1 MNERDHEPI
10 VTVAFLAALADG
22 RTAPEEHTELRAAL
36 ARLGVTDVDA
46 VAQRGVAVRAPL
58 AELARRLSGEDAR
71 RLAYETALVVC
82 HADGPLNRQEAD
94 FLSALRSALGL
105 APATMAEM
113 EQSAAGL
120 AAAQTTPPV
129 SAGPRVEVG
138 SGKPADDAL
147 DREIL
152 RQAMITSAVEL
163 LPDTL
168 AKVVILP
175 LQLRLVYQ
183 IGQRYG
189 QKLDADQIKDL
200 AGTLGLG
207 AAAQMMEGV
216 VRKLV
221 GGVAGGLFGKLVGG
235 AGGVAAGAAV
245 TFAATYALGHVAKQY
260 YAQGRRLSTED
271 LRALFQRF
279 QEEAKDLFPKVRD
292 EIQTQAKTLDLR
304 NLVKGIG

>member
-22 RTAPEEHTELRAAL
+22 RTTPEEHTELRAAL
-36 ARLGVTDVDA
+36 TRLGVADVDA
-46 VAQRGVAVRAPL
+46 VAQRGAGTRAPL
-58 AELARRLSGEDAR
+58 AELARRLSDEDAR

-120 AAAQTTPPV
+120 AAAKTAAP
-129 SAGPRVEVG
+129 VEVAT
-138 SGKPADDAL
+138 GKPADDVL
-147 DREIL
+147 DRMIL
-152 RQAMITSAVEL
+152 QQAIITSAVEL
-163 LPDTL
+163 LPDKL
-168 AKVVILP
+168 ANVVILP

-183 IGQRYG
+183 IGQHYG
-189 QKLDADQIKDL
+189 QKLDANQVKDL
-200 AGTLGLG
+200 AGALGLG
-207 AAAQMMEGV
+207 AAAQVMEGV

-221 GGVAGGLFGKLVGG
+221 GGVAGGLFGGLVGG
-235 AGGVAAGAAV
+235 AGGLAAGAAV

-260 YAQGRRLSTED
+260 YAQGRRLSTGD
-271 LRALFQRF
+271 LRDLFRRF
-279 QEEAKDLFPKVRD
+279 QEDAKGIFPKVQD
-292 EIQTQAKTLDLR
+292 EIQTQAKTLNLR
-304 NLVKGIG
+304 SLVDAIG